1 MSETAG
7 TLVALHVED
16 HVVVLPGG
24 NPHGNV
30 IQVERMPRLPR
41 DYMVC
46 ASGISADAEPTND
59 LALSVVERQA
69 AAEDDRASDSFAD
82 ERIVRLTVILRLPC
96 KDGVRIGRRRHVDP
110 EQALPWLRSGV
121 EVRRGEREI
130 WRAEGVRSVRLL
142 GGDEPASRPLR

>member
-41 DYMVC
+41 DHMVG
-46 ASGISADAEPTND
+46 ASSVAADAEPTND

-82 ERIVRLTVILRLPC
+82 ERIVGLTIVFRLSC
-96 KDGVRIGRRRHVDP
+96 EDGIRIRGSRHVDSV
-110 EQALPWLRSGV
+110 ETLPRLRSGV
-121 EVRRGEREI
+121 
-130 WRAEGVRSVRLL
+130 
-142 GGDEPASRPLR
+142 

>member
-41 DYMVC
+41 DHMVG
-46 ASGISADAEPTND
+46 ASSVAADAEPTND

-82 ERIVRLTVILRLPC
+82 ERIVSLTVILRLSC
-96 KDGVRIGRRRHVDP
+96 EDGVRIRRRRHVDP
-110 EQALPWLRSGV
+110 EQALPWLRCCV
-121 EVRRGEREI
+121 EVRGRQREI
-130 WRAEGVRSVRLL
+130 WRAEGVRRVRLF
-142 GGDEPASRPLR
+142 GGDEPAAGPLR